1 MKTCAK
7 LHGTSVSPMFLKEV
21 CVARATTYAL
31 PRHSLRRR
39 MAFSFGRRP
48 NDREINDIFDVQ
60 DEIASAATEAL
71 QLKLLADNGQPVTSS
86 RSVNPDAYSAYL
98 EAKFFSRRGQS
109 KEDLRKA
116 LAYADTAISLDDKY
130 APAWALR
137 SSVHNMM
144 AQVSQFDPSAASRK
158 ARVDAERAIALD
170 PSLAS
175 AYVALATT
183 QVYSDW
189 DWDAAEAS
197 LNKAAALEPSSAD
210 VFRIRS
216 YRYRVLGDLDQ
227 AIKLYEQ
234 AVALDPLR
242 AASGVS
248 EGYLLYVA
256 GRHDEARAA
265 LQKALELNAQCA
277 YVHAHLAKIL
287 IYEGKPEQALAEIE
301 KEPIEWQRLE
311 GQVLAYH
318 ALGREQESD
327 AVLAALIA
335 KHQNDAAFQIA
346 KVYAFR
352 GESDNHLHGWSVPT
366 NSETPDCQRSRRIPS

>member
-1 MKTCAK
+1 
-7 LHGTSVSPMFLKEV
+7 
-21 CVARATTYAL
+21 
-31 PRHSLRRR
+31 

-242 AASGVS
+242 AASRVS